1 MLIQVLR
8 RTRRDGEPRAPGRL
22 VRGRN
27 GRIMN
32 YFGASGRRVRSS
44 LASRRPVISAVA
56 ASVLAGGAL
65 SAVGWAAQPASAT
78 PLDPDCSTVITAGT
92 TTVTCLYTGAAQYF
106 TVPQGVSQAT
116 VTLYGAQGGAAGTE
130 PGGLGAEVT
139 AVLPVSAGTVF
150 QVNVGQ
156 GGGSNDGASSFNGGG
171 PGGGARATAAVQP
184 TSAPRHPMAAT
195 R

>member
-22 VRGRN
+22 VSRTERKDHELLRSIGP
-27 GRIMN
+27 
-32 YFGASGRRVRSS
+32 ACRSS

-78 PLDPDCSTVITAGT
+78 PLDPDCSTVISAGT

-139 AVLPVSAGTVF
+139 GRC
-150 QVNVGQ
+150 GHRER
-156 GGGSNDGASSFNGGG
+156 
-171 PGGGARATAAVQP
+171 AR
-184 TSAPRHPMAAT
+184 
-195 R
+195 